1 MDYESFKTIVQ
12 LQSLAWSIPVI
23 ALCFAVL
30 WEIRKPSNELLW
42 KKDLTKDQKKMLW
55 IFFGFFFGFTGK
67 IIESIWWSIPWTLDY
82 LNHPLW
88 LEFNSYGVFF
98 NIIFRQAF
106 FTASAYCHL
115 RAFTSPEKNEPGL
128 KSVHWI
134 LGISLIVGQLYMITL
149 LLIYPLK

>member
-149 LLIYPLK
+149 LLIHPLK